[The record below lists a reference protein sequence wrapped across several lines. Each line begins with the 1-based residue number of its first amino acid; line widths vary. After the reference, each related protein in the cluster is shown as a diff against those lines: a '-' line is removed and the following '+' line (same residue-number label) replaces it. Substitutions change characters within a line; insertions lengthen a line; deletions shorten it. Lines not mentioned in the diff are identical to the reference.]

1 MRAREDGCT
10 EDIDE
15 AVHFCLHTLVVVA
28 NGVVKPSGCLE
39 WDSMIPTQEQ
49 GMGDLIHGRES
60 MRNDAAAAEFE
71 SAAAAV
77 LFVLLGKCGY
87 GCGHVFAP
95 GIIEWNLVEGGQFV
109 LICNLLAGLIQQV
122 E

>member
-10 EDIDE
+10 KDIDE
-15 AVHFCLHTLVVVA
+15 SVHFRLRTLVVVT
-28 NGVVKPSGCLE
+28 NGMVKPSGCLE
-39 WDSMIPTQEQ
+39 WDAMIPTQEQ
-49 GMGDLIHGRES
+49 GMGDLLHGRES

-71 SAAAAV
+71 SAVAAV
-77 LFVLLGKCGY
+77 LFVLLGKSGY
-87 GCGHVFAP
+87 GRSHVFAP
-95 GIIEWNLVEGGQFV
+95 GIIEWNLIEGGQFV